1 MITFTIG
8 AVALVAIGV
17 GASISQGMIG
27 RNPFEATDLFKRGLG
42 MPVIWVFLDTS
53 IPNARNFSDFGSRS
67 SRALNL
73 PFLNLCYES
82 IARQNPDYRIEAIS
96 GLSGLADL
104 LGGWDALPE
113 KLKNPLVTL
122 EPTDFSWIRAAV
134 LSKFGGLWVAPATI
148 CIRPFGKLPDMPVFF
163 GTDSDETFV
172 GTAGTAV
179 PSFQVAWSP
188 KPKDPLWVAW
198 EAMSRKRLDSS
209 GGGDTARGADKW
221 EFLAL
226 AARFPEIEVR
236 PLAEV
241 GRKGAAGRR
250 IQIEDLLAAGQ
261 EGDLP
266 FTIGANA
273 VYVPLPWPE
282 LKDRRAF
289 GWFLRMSEDQIAE
302 SDLVIRDLYRM
313 SGVIGDRGF
322 APMTPTL

>member
-1 MITFTIG
+1 MKDWMMYGSITLVTLAAIAIG
-8 AVALVAIGV
+8 AIM
-17 GASISQGMIG
+17 SNKMIRDNG
-27 RNPFEATDLFKRGLG
+27 FEATDLLKRGAGL
-42 MPVIWVFLDTS
+42 PVIWVFLDTS
-53 IPNARNFSDFGSRS
+53 IPNARAYSDFGSRS

-82 IARQNPDYRIEAIS
+82 IAKQNSLGYRLQAIS
-96 GLSGLADL
+96 GLAGLSEL
-104 LGGWDALPE
+104 LGGWDQLPD

-122 EPTDFSWIRAAV
+122 EPTDYSWIRAAV
-134 LSKFGGLWVAPATI
+134 LAKFGGLWVAPATI
-148 CIRPFGKLPDMPVFF
+148 CLKPFGTLPDKPVFF
-163 GTDSDETFV
+163 GTDSSETFV

-179 PSFQVAWSP
+179 PNFQVAWSP
-188 KPKDPLWVAW
+188 KPEEPLWTAW
-198 EAMSRKRLDSS
+198 EALSRKRLNTS

-226 AARFPEIEVR
+226 AARFPDIDVR

-266 FTIGANA
+266 FEIGSNA
-273 VYVPLPWPE
+273 IYVPLPWPE

-289 GWFLRMSEDQIAE
+289 GWFLKMSEDQIAE

-313 SGVIGDRGF
+313 AGVI
-322 APMTPTL
+322 